1 MEDSMFIISS
11 DSTGKSNYAMLKHLA
26 TAEALADREARE
38 AAERG
43 SEYAEDVI
51 TVGAG
56 SVGSGLL
63 SEGYKMITDVPS
75 TSADR
80 SRQSFRDVV
89 SGTRKK

>member
-26 TAEALADREARE
+26 TAEALADREA
-38 AAERG
+38 AERG
-43 SEYAEDVI
+43 SEYEEDVI
-51 TVGAG
+51 AVGAG